1 VKALE
6 EIYGLFV
13 EDPWLALLGLVAL
26 AAGGLVARMGHH
38 TIGAVILVAVIVG
51 ALSWSVRRA

>member
-1 VKALE
+1 MKALE

-13 EDPWLALLGLVAL
+13 EDPWLALLGLVGL

>member
-1 VKALE
+1 MKALE

-26 AAGGLVARMGHH
+26 ALGGLVAKLGHH
-38 TIGAVILVAVIVG
+38 TIGAVVIVAVIIG